1 MVFKGFKDPQHDP
14 WCVGVSINSNKPAD
28 PNFMPFTKHNRL
40 ITSQQIGEYPEKS
53 GRKVIGGVNLNM
65 EERYA
70 EKWIAWDAGKF
81 CGGY

>member
-70 EKWIAWDAGKF
+70 EKWIAWDACKF